1 MSLNSW
7 SLVYFA
13 VTAVYYFTLYVTLF
27 RTHTVAKFLIMG
39 FVWLISLGTTLV
51 YGIATQ
57 QIGFVF
63 IFAMEVMLAVI
74 MFTATGKMLQNANN

>member
-1 MSLNSW
+1 MSLNDW

-13 VTAVYYFTLYVTLF
+13 ATALYYFTLYVTLF
-27 RTHTVAKFLIMG
+27 RQARVSKFIFMAI
-39 FVWLISLGTTLV
+39 VWTISLATTLV

-63 IFAMEVMLAVI
+63 IFLMEIALAIV
-74 MFTATGKMLQNANN
+74 MFTSTGKMLSNANN